1 MDFQNVQI
9 NTANTEQ
16 IGLGELA
23 NLFKA
28 LAHPVRIKIIKHLLQ
43 EDYCVCGRIVE
54 VFPLAQSTV
63 SQHLKI
69 LKNSGLIQGEV
80 EGPKT
85 CYCVNRTKLALISTS
100 MSALLNGEDV
110 T

>member
-1 MDFQNVQI
+1 MNFSNLQVIPPD
-9 NTANTEQ
+9 TEQ
-16 IGLGELA
+16 IGVNELA

-28 LAHPVRIKIIKHLLQ
+28 LGHPVRIKIIKHLLQ
-43 EDYCVCGRIVE
+43 EDSCVCGRIVE

-69 LKNSGLIQGEV
+69 LKDTGLIHGEV

-85 CYCVNRTKLALISTS
+85 CYCVNKTKLVLISTS
-100 MSALLNGEDV
+100 MSALLNCEDV
-110 T
+110 